1 MIELSLMFVLVL
13 VWINSRLWQ
22 NHLENVQNNNKS

>member
-1 MIELSLMFVLVL
+1 MIELSLVFVLVL

-22 NHLENVQNNNKS
+22 NHLDNVQNNNKS

>member
-13 VWINSRLWQ
+13 VWVNSRLWQ
-22 NHLENVQNNNKS
+22 NHLDNVQNNNKS

>member
-22 NHLENVQNNNKS
+22 NHLDNVQNNNKS

>member
-13 VWINSRLWQ
+13 VWVNSRLWQ
-22 NHLENVQNNNKS
+22 NHLEDVQNNNKS

>member
-22 NHLENVQNNNKS
+22 NHLENLQNNNKS

>member
-13 VWINSRLWQ
+13 VWVNSRLWQ
-22 NHLENVQNNNKS
+22 NHLEDVQNNNQS

>member
-1 MIELSLMFVLVL
+1 MIELSLIFVLVL

-22 NHLENVQNNNKS
+22 NHLENVQNNDQS